1 MEVDDYSDVFETFN
15 GIVSY
20 DSIYQL
26 KNDIAT
32 GFLGHD
38 GTEVGIYGG
47 LMPYSTRPHYM
58 IIRNC
63 NVAGRTTI
71 DNKLSV
77 EIELLNEDE

>member
-1 MEVDDYSDVFETFN
+1 MFETFN
-15 GIVSY
+15 GTVSY
-20 DSIYQL
+20 DNIYQL

-32 GFLGHD
+32 SFLGHD
-38 GTEVGIYGG
+38 GTEVGLYGG
-47 LMPYSTRPHYM
+47 MLPYRTRPHYM

-77 EIELLNEDE
+77 EIELIDEDE